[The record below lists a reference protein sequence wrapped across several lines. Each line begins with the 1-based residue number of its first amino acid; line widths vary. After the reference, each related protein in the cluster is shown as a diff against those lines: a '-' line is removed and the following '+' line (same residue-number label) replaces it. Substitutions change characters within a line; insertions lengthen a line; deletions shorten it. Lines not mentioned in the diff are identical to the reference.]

1 MRNWSSII
9 HSAQYFIAVAKRFMT
24 RPKPDRSELDG
35 LRILIV
41 EDDWWIGTGLA
52 ALLEAWG
59 ADVIGPAATSA
70 DAVNLVS
77 ENSPD
82 VALVDI
88 SLRLGERSDSL
99 IDQLHDQ
106 GIRVVVISGYPEV
119 LITNGKPVAFL
130 QKPIREEQLLASLR
144 PALQTE

>member
-1 MRNWSSII
+1 
-9 HSAQYFIAVAKRFMT
+9 MT

>member
-1 MRNWSSII
+1 M
-9 HSAQYFIAVAKRFMT
+9 
-24 RPKPDRSELDG
+24 
-35 LRILIV
+35 
-41 EDDWWIGTGLA
+41 IGGLA
-52 ALLEAWG
+52 EAWG

>member
-1 MRNWSSII
+1 
-9 HSAQYFIAVAKRFMT
+9 MT

-88 SLRLGERSDSL
+88 SLRLGERSGSL